1 MAKEVTI
8 LIPTFYAGTMVLNC
22 LNSIFTNV
30 SNPKILVYKNEDG
43 WLKAA
48 NNLMQSVD
56 TDIILL
62 NDDTIVLTD
71 IVKEMKAVAYS
82 DDKIAIVGAKM
93 LAPNQE
99 TVINYGIHVATD
111 GNTAHKHYGD
121 SKDKVRDVEVQKAVE
136 GSCIYIKREFLSRS
150 GYFDEGYGQGY
161 REEVD
166 LCFRARESGWKVVS
180 CPTAEVVHF
189 VSQTHGRLGITNDT
203 HQYFMSKWANKL
215 ALGKV

>member
-1 MAKEVTI
+1 MPDVTI
-8 LIPTFYAGTMVLNC
+8 LIPTYYGGVMLQNC
-22 LNSIFTNV
+22 INSILENV
-30 SNPKILVYKNEDG
+30 SNPKILIYKNEDG

-48 NNLMQSVD
+48 NNLMESVR
-56 TDIILL
+56 TDVILL

-71 IVKEMKAVAYS
+71 IVKEMKSVAYS
-82 DDKIAIVGAKM
+82 EDRIAIVGAKM

-99 TVINYGIHVATD
+99 TVVNYGVYVGKD
-111 GNTAHKHYGD
+111 GNTAHKHFGEPK
-121 SKDKVRDVEVQKAVE
+121 SKLQNVEVQKAVE
-136 GSCIYIKREFLSRS
+136 GSCIYIKREFLNRA

-166 LCFRARESGWKVVS
+166 LCFRARESGWKIVS

-189 VSQTHGRLGITNDT
+189 QSQTHGKLGVANNTFD
-203 HQYFMSKWANKL
+203 YFMSKWATKL

>member
-1 MAKEVTI
+1 MSNDVTI
-8 LIPTFYAGTMVLNC
+8 LIPTYYGGAMLQNCIDSVLENVA
-22 LNSIFTNV
+22 NARIF
-30 SNPKILVYKNEDG
+30 VYKNEDG

-48 NNLMQSVD
+48 NNLMKSVD

-62 NDDTIVLTD
+62 NDDTVVLTD
-71 IVKEMKAVAYS
+71 IVKDMKALAYS
-82 DDKIAIVGAKM
+82 EDNIAIVGAKM

-99 TVINYGIHVATD
+99 TVINYGIYVGKD
-111 GNTAHKHYGD
+111 GNTAHKHYGEP
-121 SKDKVRDVEVQKAVE
+121 KTKVQNVEIQKAVE
-136 GSCIYIKREFLSRS
+136 GSCLYIKREFLRRV

-166 LCFRARESGWKVVS
+166 LCFRAREAGWKIVS

-189 VSQTHGRLGITNDT
+189 VSQTHGRLGIANDT
-203 HQYFMSKWANKL
+203 YSYFMEKWGSKL